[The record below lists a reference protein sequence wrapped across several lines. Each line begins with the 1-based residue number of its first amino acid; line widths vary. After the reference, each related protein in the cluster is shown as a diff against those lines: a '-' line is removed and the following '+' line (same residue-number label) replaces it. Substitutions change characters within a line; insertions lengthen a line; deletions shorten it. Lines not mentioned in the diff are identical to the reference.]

1 MQAPYVYNAVVLS
14 YHFRE
19 ARRDGEGRSVND
31 LPTLVSPLVRPTP
44 TPEAAHTRKRR
55 VEDANGAALKR
66 VATEVDLQRMDNQLT
81 ESAQPTRGP
90 ADSMQLLV
98 NVAKATNLQQHGRV
112 GIV

>member
-1 MQAPYVYNAVVLS
+1 MLG

-31 LPTLVSPLVRPTP
+31 LPTLVSPLVRP

>member
-1 MQAPYVYNAVVLS
+1 MQAPYVYNAVVLG

-44 TPEAAHTRKRR
+44 EAAHTRKRH

-90 ADSMQLLV
+90 ADSMQLVCSRRSQSQKSHSL
-98 NVAKATNLQQHGRV
+98 
-112 GIV
+112 

>member
-1 MQAPYVYNAVVLS
+1 MQAPYVYNAVVLG
-14 YHFRE
+14 YHFRD
-19 ARRDGEGRSVND
+19 ARRDGEGRSIND

-44 TPEAAHTRKRR
+44 EAAHTHKRH

-98 NVAKATNLQQHGRV
+98 NVAKATNLQQHGQV

>member
-1 MQAPYVYNAVVLS
+1 MGLLPVLQPHLV
-14 YHFRE
+14 HFHDYGSPT
-19 ARRDGEGRSVND
+19 ADFVRS
-31 LPTLVSPLVRPTP
+31 
-44 TPEAAHTRKRR
+44 AACAAQRMY
-55 VEDANGAALKR
+55 ALKR

>member
-1 MQAPYVYNAVVLS
+1 MQAPYVYNAVVLG

-44 TPEAAHTRKRR
+44 EAAHTRKRH

>member
-1 MQAPYVYNAVVLS
+1 VLG

-44 TPEAAHTRKRR
+44 EAAHTRKRC